1 MNPNSPKILLVED
14 EAIIAMTEKKL
25 LEKNGYHVVTVQSGE
40 AAVATVAEGTQ
51 IDLILMDIDLGSGI
65 DGTKAAETILQKRDI
80 PLVFLSSHT
89 EPEVVERTD
98 GITSYG
104 YIVKHAGATVLL
116 ASIKMAFRLYAANHN
131 IAQQNMQLEAANEEL
146 RMMNDELLDTNRRLE
161 WWDGIVRYVVEHDP
175 AAIVILDAN
184 LHFLYVSKHFL
195 TDYRVQDDN
204 IIGKHH
210 YEVFPE
216 IPEKWREAHR
226 RALAGEVVGAERDS
240 FVRPDGRVDW
250 TRWECR
256 PWYDSNGG
264 IGGIIIYTMVL
275 DSPDGE

>member
-1 MNPNSPKILLVED
+1 M
-14 EAIIAMTEKKL
+14 
-25 LEKNGYHVVTVQSGE
+25 
-40 AAVATVAEGTQ
+40 
-51 IDLILMDIDLGSGI
+51 
-65 DGTKAAETILQKRDI
+65 
-80 PLVFLSSHT
+80 
-89 EPEVVERTD
+89 
-98 GITSYG
+98 
-104 YIVKHAGATVLL
+104 
-116 ASIKMAFRLYAANHN
+116 
-131 IAQQNMQLEAANEEL
+131 
-146 RMMNDELLDTNRRLE
+146 
-161 WWDGIVRYVVEHDP
+161 EHDLT
-175 AAIVILDAN
+175 AIVVLDAN

-195 TDYRVQDDN
+195 TDYRVQDDD

-226 RALAGEVVGAERDS
+226 RALAGEVVGAERDF

-275 DSPDGE
+275 DPQEGDDRVTPFTST